1 MNNCKTEQI
10 LTKTVFQANCNHK
23 KRNQTFF
30 TAVSQKYAIAEEIC
44 ENCGKLLTVFTFKA
58 YFPTLLTV
66 GTIYNVKKE
75 KVV

>member
-1 MNNCKTEQI
+1 MNRWKQEQI
-10 LTKTVFQANCNHK
+10 LVKTVNQANCSHK

-44 ENCGKLLTVFTFKA
+44 DNCGKLLTVLTFKA

-66 GTIYNVKKE
+66 GTVYNVKKE
-75 KVV
+75 KVA